1 MTPVRAADKVV
12 EIVTKCHD
20 INDAQVQRLVLEACL
35 TAAMSSVCDIHR
47 ESLLETVYAA
57 DSIVLGNH
65 VENSTTARV
74 VIRKIVKHIFTR
86 YERVSE
92 QAAAAAAAA
101 AQAKADELRMA
112 REIVADIADEVLGS
126 VGDDDPV
133 LGYGVAA
140 SGDTQICRTEERT
153 EDKNDGSGNSGIK
166 RTPEMERAYEDCL
179 MVFRALCALSMKE
192 PESKARDSTVE
203 RVLQNKVLTLELLY
217 GVVENAG
224 PRLKT
229 DPLFVDNA
237 IKKHLCASLIHNGV
251 STHVRVFKSSLSLFL
266 SLMTNFRGPLRAEI
280 GVFFSNILLRVLET
294 PNSNTEQKKLVLAL
308 LCHICKKPQ
317 SLVDLYINYD
327 CDLNST
333 DVFSRMVN
341 DLSKIAQGSNG
352 QKEDLRTM
360 ALRCIVVILQS
371 LVQWTEEGT
380 TERRR
385 QSLTLARAASPDTA
399 ATATTPELGGG
410 IIIGDEELEQFKK
423 IKQKKQMLED
433 VRSKWNLNPHR
444 AIEFLRKAGL
454 IDDTP
459 ASLAQFLHSVDGL
472 DKRVLGDFLGGSKP
486 FNKEVLR
493 EYVECFDFGGMELD
507 EALRYFL
514 GTFLLPGEGQVVDRI
529 MEYFGSRY
537 FRDNNR
543 CSSSSSSS
551 SSRGDKKDSGK
562 ERFADADAVYKLSY
576 AIIMLA
582 TDLHNP
588 KIKTK
593 LTFDEWVGMV
603 NKDLAM
609 GMDVGYLRAVHD
621 RIAAKKL
628 ELNGDSSDA
637 SGTGDG
643 TGGDADGHTMV
654 SDMLSPKKQ
663 QQLFTAER
671 SRWVDMS
678 LQQMQAQRGRTKEF
692 LHACTAE
699 CVRPIF
705 ESIWASTV
713 VALSI
718 LLESSDTS
726 EVIELCLQGF
736 KHGIHLA
743 CVFFM
748 ETQRNTFVTALE
760 KFTLLNNLQEMKP
773 KNIAAIKTLIGIS
786 FTEGD
791 YLKGSWAQVLHCVSL
806 LERLHIIAT
815 GHKPDVVYEA
825 QPTPTTAAAAAAAAA
840 PRTPEH
846 RRVSSTLSGSGR
858 YLSSPSLRTS
868 GRKGL
873 PFLNTELADEQ
884 QQQQQTQGDEE
895 ETEVV
900 PQTPFTMEMTSVEM
914 ANSRAVSLDIDN
926 TYIDRVFADSI
937 KLSDGAILDFVRALC
952 DESLSEVCSSTPRI
966 FSLQKIVEVAYY
978 NMNRIRLVWSEMWII
993 LQQHFIRCGCH
1004 EKSAVSMYAIDSLRQ
1019 LAMKYLEKD
1028 ELANYNF
1035 QKSFLKP
1042 FEVVFATTPSDLVK
1056 EFIIQCF
1063 LPLVTAR
1070 TKRICSGW
1078 KTIFTVLTLAAADG
1092 NTRAC
1097 TQSAFQL
1104 AANVSRSCFD
1114 VVSANFFRELCAT
1127 LLRFGRN
1134 VSFTDVA
1141 KGAVEELE
1149 TCVDRYVVKYMAAH
1163 AGEPET
1169 LFSDSLSSLNTWF
1182 PVLKGLCDVSAHP
1195 HIDVRTAALK
1205 VLFSVFNSYGT
1216 QFSHAFW
1223 ELAFRGVLLPL
1234 FTSVGYS
1241 HGAIR
1246 GCINAE
1252 WLNTTC
1258 LQALQYLV
1266 LLFSKFFDTL
1276 SFLLSDVLAMLS
1288 AFAMDTNVD
1297 LANIGCTYLYQCA
1310 LDNAPRFTPTMWEEF
1325 DAVVEHF
1332 FNGHNNMLKI
1342 LHQRA
1347 FGKQILSSSS
1357 AGAGVVSLVDAEEKK
1372 TTTTKKDEE
1381 EEEEEEDK
1389 LPEEEIVRCC
1399 KVCGKNETVAE
1410 LIECPMCTGTYYC
1423 CEQCQQTDWPVHSS
1437 TCLESYKVQ
1446 DVVPGASAPQ
1456 PHRDCFVV
1464 LNTTLEEAAQKEGE
1478 EQDSGLLTT
1487 ERAAGLTRETVQS
1500 RSDIM
1505 RVMLKL
1511 LKELVTEQYQH
1522 FRTEDLERLADAL
1535 AGTVTS
1541 ASAVLSS
1548 TAAQRGLEQWGV
1560 QTPLLC
1566 NEVDAVSFYID
1577 TLFMLFMDEKHADA
1591 DTRQQRREYARP
1603 RIVAV
1608 CDALLAQ
1615 RYCNEWTETAS
1626 VSVVLLVLDKLDALD
1641 DADYVAFLPHYFSSF
1656 TSLVVDPHEQV
1667 RALVQKHLTRMM
1679 PFMSFSLP

>member
-12 EIVTKCHD
+12 EIVVKCHD

-65 VENSTTARV
+65 VENSNTARV
-74 VIRKIVKHIFTR
+74 VIRKIIKHIFTR
-86 YERVSE
+86 YERLSE

-112 REIVADIADEVLGS
+112 REIVADITDEVLET
-126 VGDDDPV
+126 VGDDDTV
-133 LGYGVAA
+133 LGYSYSAA
-140 SGDTQICRTEERT
+140 TTGDTQSSTEEKT
-153 EDKNDGSGNSGIK
+153 EENVESTTSSSSNI

-179 MVFRALCALSMKE
+179 MVFRALCTLSMKE
-192 PESKARDSTVE
+192 PESKARESVVE
-203 RVLQNKVLTLELLY
+203 KVLQNKVLTLELLY

-229 DPLFVDNA
+229 DALFVDNA

-251 STHVRVFKSSLSLFL
+251 STQVRVFKSSLSLFL
-266 SLMTNFRGPLRAEI
+266 SLMNNFRGPLRAEI
-280 GVFFSNILLRVLET
+280 GVFFSNILLRVLEM

-308 LCHICKKPQ
+308 LCHICRKPQ

-371 LVQWTEEGT
+371 LVQWTDEGT

-385 QSLTLARAASPDTA
+385 QSLTLARAASPDSA
-399 ATATTPELGGG
+399 PTATTPELGGGGGG
-410 IIIGDEELEQFKK
+410 IIIGDEELEQFKE

-433 VRSKWNLNPHR
+433 VRTKWNLNPHR

-472 DKRVLGDFLGGSKP
+472 DKKVLGDFLGGSKP
-486 FNKEVLR
+486 FNKDVLR
-493 EYVECFDFGGMELD
+493 EYVECFDFAGMELD

-543 CSSSSSSS
+543 CS
-551 SSRGDKKDSGK
+551 RADKKDGGK

-588 KIKTK
+588 KIKNK

-628 ELNGDSSDA
+628 ELNGDGSE
-637 SGTGDG
+637 SGTGA
-643 TGGDADGHTMV
+643 DADGHTAGA
-654 SDMLSPKKQ
+654 DMLSPKKQ
-663 QQLFTAER
+663 QQRFTTER

-678 LQQMQAQRGRTKEF
+678 LQQMQAQQRGRTKEF
-692 LHACTAE
+692 LHAGTAE

-825 QPTPTTAAAAAAAAA
+825 QPKPTAAAAAAAT

-846 RRVSSTLSGSGR
+846 RRASSTLSGSGR
-858 YLSSPSLRTS
+858 YMSSPSLRAS

-884 QQQQQTQGDEE
+884 QHQQQQQTQGGNGEEE

-952 DESLSEVCSSTPRI
+952 DESLSEVCSATPRI

-1042 FEVVFATTPSDLVK
+1042 FEVVFATTPSDDVK

-1104 AANVSRSCFD
+1104 AANMSRSCFD
-1114 VVSANFFRELCAT
+1114 IVSVNFFRELCDT

-1141 KGAVEELE
+1141 KGAIEELE
-1149 TCVDRYVVKYMAAH
+1149 TCIDRYVVKYLAAH
-1163 AGEPET
+1163 TGESET
-1169 LFSDSLSSLNTWF
+1169 LLLFSDSLTSLNTWF
-1182 PVLKGLCDVSAHP
+1182 PVLRGLCDVSAHP

-1205 VLFSVFNSYGT
+1205 VLFSVFSSYGA
-1216 QFSHAFW
+1216 QFTHGFW

-1234 FTSVGYS
+1234 FGSVGYS
-1241 HGAIR
+1241 HGAVR
-1246 GCINAE
+1246 GGISTE

-1266 LLFSKFFDTL
+1266 LLLSKFFDAL
-1276 SFLLSDVLAMLS
+1276 NFLLSDVLAMLS

-1297 LANIGCTYLYQCA
+1297 LANIGCTYLNKCV
-1310 LDNAPRFTPTMWEEF
+1310 LDNAPRFTPAMWAEF

-1332 FNGHNNMLKI
+1332 FNGHNAMLKV
-1342 LHQRA
+1342 LHQCALGQQRA
-1347 FGKQILSSSS
+1347 S
-1357 AGAGVVSLVDAEEKK
+1357 ASPVVAVKEKDEDEEKK
-1372 TTTTKKDEE
+1372 TTTTTKEE
-1381 EEEEEEDK
+1381 EEEERDK

-1423 CEQCQQTDWPVHSS
+1423 CEQCQQTDWPTHSTS
-1437 TCLESYKVQ
+1437 CLERYRVQ
-1446 DVVPGASAPQ
+1446 DTVPGASTPWSHA
-1456 PHRDCFVV
+1456 DCFVV
-1464 LNTTLEEAAQKEGE
+1464 LTHTEQTKEEQQ
-1478 EQDSGLLTT
+1478 QDSGLSL
-1487 ERAAGLTRETVQS
+1487 ESVGLSSKSVQS
-1500 RSDIM
+1500 RSDVM

-1511 LKELVTEQYQH
+1511 LEELVTEQYQH

-1541 ASAVLSS
+1541 ASAVLACG
-1548 TAAQRGLEQWGV
+1548 AAQRALERWQV
-1560 QTPLLC
+1560 RAPLLR

-1577 TLFMLFMDEKHADA
+1577 VLFRLFTDDTHADA
-1591 DTRQQRREYARP
+1591 DTRQQRRAYARP
-1603 RIVAV
+1603 RITAV

-1615 RYCNEWTETAS
+1615 RYRAEWTEAAS
-1626 VSVVLLVLDKLDALD
+1626 VSVVLLVLGRLHALA
-1641 DADYVAFLPHYFSSF
+1641 DADYVAFLPHYFPSL
-1656 TSLVVDPHEQV
+1656 TALVVDAHDEV
-1667 RALVQKHLTRMM
+1667 RALVQQHLARMT
-1679 PFMSFSLP
+1679 PFMSFALP

>member
-1 MTPVRAADKVV
+1 MRAAYKVV

-35 TAAMSSVCDIHR
+35 TAATSSVCDIHR

-57 DSIVLGNH
+57 DNVMLGNH
-65 VENSTTARV
+65 VENSNTARV
-74 VIRKIVKHIFTR
+74 VVRKLVRHVFTR
-86 YERVSE
+86 YERLSE

-101 AQAKADELRMA
+101 AQAKADRLRMA
-112 REIVADIADEVLGS
+112 REIVADITDEVLEA

-133 LGYGVAA
+133 LGYTVKDK
-140 SGDTQICRTEERT
+140 DTESKT
-153 EDKNDGSGNSGIK
+153 EDKTEDKTEENSNSSGNI
-166 RTPEMERAYEDCL
+166 RTPEMEEAYEDCL

-192 PESKARDSTVE
+192 PESKARESAVE
-203 RVLQNKVLTLELLY
+203 KVLQNKLLMLELLY

-229 DPLFVDNA
+229 DALFIDNG

-251 STHVRVFKSSLSLFL
+251 SAQPRVFKASLSLFL

-280 GVFFSNILLRVLET
+280 GVFFANILLRVLES
-294 PNSNTEQKKLVLAL
+294 PNSNTEQKKMVLAL
-308 LCHICKKPQ
+308 LCHICKQPQ
-317 SLVDLYINYD
+317 SLVDLYLNYD

-341 DLSKIAQGSNG
+341 DLSKIAQGSGG
-352 QKEDLRTM
+352 QRDELRTL

-371 LVQWTEEGT
+371 LVQWTDEST

-385 QSLTLARAASPDTA
+385 QSLTLARASSPETA
-399 ATATTPELGGG
+399 AGATTPELGGAAGGG
-410 IIIGDEELEQFKK
+410 IIIGDEELEEFKK

-472 DKRVLGDFLGGSKP
+472 DKRVLGDFLGGSKQ
-486 FNKEVLR
+486 FNKDVLR
-493 EYVECFDFGGMELD
+493 EYVECFDFAGMELD

-543 CSSSSSSS
+543 CG
-551 SSRGDKKDSGK
+551 RADAKDGGQ

-588 KIKTK
+588 KIKNK

-603 NKDLAM
+603 NRDLAM

-628 ELNGDSSDA
+628 ELNSDDNDSNGGS
-637 SGTGDG
+637 SGNDT
-643 TGGDADGHTMV
+643 DGHAMI

-663 QQLFTAER
+663 QQLFTAET
-671 SRWVDMS
+671 SRWVDKS
-678 LQQMQAQRGRTKEF
+678 LQQMQAQRGRGREF

-726 EVIELCLQGF
+726 QVIELCLQGF

-825 QPTPTTAAAAAAAAA
+825 PSTSSSAPSAA

-846 RRVSSTLSGSGR
+846 RRASSMFSGSGR
-858 YLSSPSLRTS
+858 YLPSSPSLRSS
-868 GRKGL
+868 GRRGL
-873 PFLNTELADEQ
+873 PFLNTELVDEQTQ
-884 QQQQQTQGDEE
+884 QQQQQQEE
-895 ETEVV
+895 EENEVV
-900 PQTPFTMEMTSVEM
+900 PQTPFTMEMTSVEV

-937 KLSDGAILDFVRALC
+937 KLSDSAILDFVRALC

-1035 QKSFLKP
+1035 QKAFLKP
-1042 FEVVFATTPSDLVK
+1042 FEVVFATTPSDVVK

-1070 TKRICSGW
+1070 TQRICSGW

-1104 AANVSRSCFD
+1104 AANVSRACFD
-1114 VVSANFFRELCAT
+1114 VVCANFFRELCAT

-1134 VSFTDVA
+1134 VAFTDVA

-1149 TCVDRYVVKYMAAH
+1149 TCIDRFVVRHLAAH
-1163 AGEPET
+1163 PGTGTGEEPDA
-1169 LFSDSLSSLNTWF
+1169 LFGESLASLNTWF
-1182 PVLKGLCDVSAHP
+1182 PVLRGLGDVAAHP

-1205 VLFSVFNSYGT
+1205 VLFSVFNSYGA
-1216 QFSHAFW
+1216 QFSRAFW

-1234 FTSVGYS
+1234 FGSVGYS
-1241 HGAIR
+1241 HGAVR
-1246 GCINAE
+1246 GRIDAE

-1258 LQALQYLV
+1258 LQALQYVV

-1276 SFLLSDVLAMLS
+1276 SFLLSDVLAMLT
-1288 AFAMDTNVD
+1288 AFATDTNVD
-1297 LANIGCTYLYQCA
+1297 LANIGCTYLYQCV
-1310 LDNAPRFTPTMWEEF
+1310 LDNAPRFTPAMWGQF

-1332 FNGHNNMLKI
+1332 FNGHNAMLRL
-1342 LHQRA
+1342 LHQA
-1347 FGKQILSSSS
+1347 
-1357 AGAGVVSLVDAEEKK
+1357 SLGEAEVEMPREDVDVEKETK
-1372 TTTTKKDEE
+1372 ATTKNEE
-1381 EEEEEEDK
+1381 EEK
-1389 LPEEEIVRCC
+1389 LPEEEIIRCC

-1410 LIECPMCTGTYYC
+1410 LIECPMCTGTYFC
-1423 CEQCQQTDWPVHSS
+1423 SEQCQQTDWATHRTS
-1437 TCLESYKVQ
+1437 CLEKYKRQ
-1446 DVVPGASAPQ
+1446 DVVPGASEPRS
-1456 PHRDCFVV
+1456 HTDVFVV
-1464 LNTTLEEAAQKEGE
+1464 LSNPQEEEEEEKGKGEGE
-1478 EQDSGLLTT
+1478 SVPLESV
-1487 ERAAGLTRETVQS
+1487 GLTVRKVKA
-1500 RSDIM
+1500 RSDVM

-1511 LKELVTEQYQH
+1511 LEELVTEQYAH

-1535 AGTVTS
+1535 AGTVTC

-1548 TAAQRGLEQWGV
+1548 QKAQRVLERWGV
-1560 QTPLLC
+1560 QAPLLR
-1566 NEVDAVSFYID
+1566 NEVDAVSFYVGVLF
-1577 TLFMLFMDEKHADA
+1577 TLFTDADA
-1591 DTRQQRREYARP
+1591 AAREERRAYARP
-1603 RIVAV
+1603 RITAV
-1608 CDALLAQ
+1608 CDGLLAQ
-1615 RYCNEWTETAS
+1615 RYRGEWREAAA
-1626 VSVVLLVLDKLDALD
+1626 VSAVLLVLDRLAALA
-1641 DADYVAFLPHYFSSF
+1641 DADYVAFLPHYFPAL
-1656 TSLVVDPHEQV
+1656 TSLVADPHADV
-1667 RALVQKHLTRMM
+1667 RALVQKHFTRMT
-1679 PFMSFSLP
+1679 PFMTFALP